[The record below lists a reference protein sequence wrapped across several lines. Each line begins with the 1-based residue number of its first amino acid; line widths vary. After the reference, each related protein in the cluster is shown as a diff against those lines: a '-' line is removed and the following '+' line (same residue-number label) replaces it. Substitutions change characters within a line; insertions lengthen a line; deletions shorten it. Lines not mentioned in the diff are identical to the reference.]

1 MHEAVAF
8 LLTFAE
14 FFLPLK
20 LLVIYQANIFPIF
33 NEKLE
38 KSLTFANSKFLN
50 SLLNWLL
57 INNDFSAVE
66 QIEFTL
72 A

>member
-38 KSLTFANSKFLN
+38 KSLEIRNLKIVDTFYGH
-50 SLLNWLL
+50 
-57 INNDFSAVE
+57 
-66 QIEFTL
+66 
-72 A
+72 

>member
-20 LLVIYQANIFPIF
+20 LLVIYQANVFPIF
-33 NEKLE
+33 NEKVVDICELRIANFE
-38 KSLTFANSKFLN
+38 ISKLTSMTSIQKF
-50 SLLNWLL
+50 
-57 INNDFSAVE
+57 E
-66 QIEFTL
+66 
-72 A
+72 

>member
-20 LLVIYQANIFPIF
+20 LLVIYQANVFPIF
-33 NEKLE
+33 NEKVVDICELQI
-38 KSLTFANSKFLN
+38 SKFLN
-50 SLLNWLL
+50 
-57 INNDFSAVE
+57 
-66 QIEFTL
+66 
-72 A
+72 